1 MLLVDAQEEG
11 DAKKTWLRAHNSE
24 CISQLTM
31 NGVVVAVDAVILA
44 VIKGILK
51 FADDIHED
59 AHVGGT
65 LLGGLLTSN
74 ERELGE
80 IGVAVVEVGA
90 RSVHGRKDPLVGVV
104 ESAVVVVVVL
114 VINVGASRAVAVHL
128 LHGTSGEA
136 GNGTLVVVIDE
147 RIVAVGVLGSVNL
160 EVAAVGEAA
169 DGVLEVGLGLG
180 KSTNLALN
188 VLILIIGGI
197 VLSAD
202 LGGAAAVVI
211 KSLGG
216 DGLAFVV
223 LAMDLGTLADGS
235 GEWGLEDNL
244 GIRLGVAT
252 ILVDHLGNIER
263 LLGTEGKLRF
273 HGSLIKVNSGLR
285 NVCICG
291 MVGESVRLY
300 VCVIEMK

>member
-1 MLLVDAQEEG
+1 MRN
-11 DAKKTWLRAHNSE
+11 KKIRNKTCLRAHTSE

-31 NGVVVAVDAVILA
+31 NGVVVAVDAVLLA

-74 ERELGE
+74 EGELGE
-80 IGVAVVEVGA
+80 VGVAVVEVGA

-114 VINVGASRAVAVHL
+114 VINIRASRAVAVHL
-128 LHGTSGEA
+128 LHGTGGEA
-136 GNGTLVVVIDE
+136 GNGALVVVIDE
-147 RIVAVGVLGSVNL
+147 GIVAVGIFSTINL
-160 EVAAVGEAA
+160 EVAAGGEAA
-169 DGVLEVGLGLG
+169 NSVLEVGLGLG

-202 LGGAAAVVI
+202 LGGAATVVI
-211 KSLGG
+211 KSLRG

-223 LAMDLGTLADGS
+223 LAMDLGTLANGS
-235 GEWGLEDNL
+235 SEGGLKNDL
-244 GIRLGVAT
+244 GIRFGVAT
-252 ILVDHLGNIER
+252 LLVDLLGNIER
-263 LLGTEGKLRF
+263 LLGTEGKLRL

-285 NVCICG
+285 KANACKVEE
-291 MVGESVRLY
+291 VSVDVRN
-300 VCVIEMK
+300 

>member
-1 MLLVDAQEEG
+1 MKIQN
-11 DAKKTWLRAHNSE
+11 KTCLRAHTIE
-24 CISQLTM
+24 RISRLTM
-31 NGVVVAVDAVILA
+31 NGVVVAVDAVLLA

-74 ERELGE
+74 ESELGE
-80 IGVAVVEVGA
+80 VGVAIVEVGA

-104 ESAVVVVVVL
+104 ERAVVVVVIF
-114 VINVGASRAVAVHL
+114 VINIRATRAVAVHL
-128 LHGTSGEA
+128 LHSTGGEA

-147 RIVAVGVLGSVNL
+147 GIVAVGVFSTINL
-160 EVAAVGEAA
+160 EVTAGSEAA
-169 DGVLEVGLGLG
+169 DGVFEIGLGLG

-188 VLILIIGGI
+188 VLILVIGGV

-202 LGGAAAVVI
+202 LGVTATVVI

-235 GEWGLEDNL
+235 SKRSLKNDL
-244 GIRLGVAT
+244 GIGLGVAT
-252 ILVDHLGNIER
+252 VLVDLLGNIER
-263 LLGTEGKLRF
+263 LLGTEGELRL
-273 HGSLIKVNSGLR
+273 HSSLIKVNSGLR
-285 NVCICG
+285 GLKIHTKRRKCQLMSAID
-291 MVGESVRLY
+291 VR
-300 VCVIEMK
+300 